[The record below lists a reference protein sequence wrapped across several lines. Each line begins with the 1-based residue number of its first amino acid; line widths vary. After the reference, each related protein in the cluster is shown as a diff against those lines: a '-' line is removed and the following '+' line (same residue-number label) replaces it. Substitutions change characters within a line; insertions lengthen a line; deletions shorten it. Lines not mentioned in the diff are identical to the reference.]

1 MRWNLAAAALSGSAG
16 FIAVI
21 VAGVDLSAEAL
32 VFYRLVLAAAT
43 VLAGAALVRRLEVL
57 RVAQQRGRLVVLGA
71 VLGSHWLLFFGAIKL
86 SSVAVAVL
94 TTYTA
99 PLLLA
104 AVAPL
109 VLPERRSRIV
119 LLALVPAA
127 TGLALIALAGEEGTH
142 ARPLAIAAG
151 LGAAVTYAAAVILA
165 KQLTIRLPVPAIQF
179 WNYCVAAVLVAPFL
193 LLAGRVLPRTDEVGF
208 VLVLGI
214 FFTAGYGVGFVWLLR
229 KVTTQAIS
237 TLGYLE
243 PVAAALLAWPILGQE
258 LGWAVLTGG
267 TLIIGAGLL
276 VILYEPVETPHL
288 EAPAGVGSLR
298 GPADRGRTGDSHA
311 RGS

>member
-1 MRWNLAAAALSGSAG
+1 VRWNLAAAALSASAG

-21 VAGVDLSAEAL
+21 VDGVDLSAEAL
-32 VFYRLVLAAAT
+32 VFYRLVLAALT
-43 VLAGAALVRRLEVL
+43 VVAAAALTRRLDVL
-57 RVAQQRGRLVVLGA
+57 RVTELRGRVALLGVILGA
-71 VLGSHWLLFFGAIKL
+71 HWLLFFATIKL

-109 VLPERRSRIV
+109 LLPEQRSRVV

-127 TGLALIALAGEEGTH
+127 AGLAMIALAGEEGTH

-151 LGAAVTYAAAVILA
+151 LGAAVTYAGAVVTA
-165 KQLTIRLPVPAIQF
+165 KQLTVRLPVPAIQF
-179 WNYCVAAVLVAPFL
+179 WNYCVAALVTAPFL
-193 LLAGRVLPRTDEVGF
+193 LLGGRLVPQGAEIGYVL
-208 VLVLGI
+208 LLGI
-214 FFTAGYGVGFVWLLR
+214 VFTALAGLCFVWLLR
-229 KVTTQAIS
+229 RVTTQAIS

-243 PVAAALLAWPILGQE
+243 PVSAALLAWAILGQE
-258 LGWAVLTGG
+258 LGWAVLVGG

-276 VILYEPVETPHL
+276 VILYEPAETPHL
-288 EAPAGVGSLR
+288 ESPPLPVR
-298 GPADRGRTGDSHA
+298 E
-311 RGS
+311 

>member
-1 MRWNLAAAALSGSAG
+1 VRWNLAAAALSASAG

-21 VAGVDLSAEAL
+21 VDGVDLSAEAL
-32 VFYRLVLAAAT
+32 VFYRLVLAALT
-43 VLAGAALVRRLEVL
+43 VVAAAALTRRLDVL
-57 RVAQQRGRLVVLGA
+57 RVTELRGRVALLGVILGA
-71 VLGSHWLLFFGAIKL
+71 HWLLFFATIKL

-109 VLPERRSRIV
+109 LLPEQRSRVV

-127 TGLALIALAGEEGTH
+127 AGLAMIALAGEEGTH

-151 LGAAVTYAAAVILA
+151 LGAAVTYAGAVVTA
-165 KQLTIRLPVPAIQF
+165 KQLTVRLPVPAIQF
-179 WNYCVAAVLVAPFL
+179 WNYCVAALVTAPFL
-193 LLAGRVLPRTDEVGF
+193 LIGGRLVPQGAEVAYVLLLGIVFTALAGLC
-208 VLVLGI
+208 
-214 FFTAGYGVGFVWLLR
+214 FVWLLR
-229 KVTTQAIS
+229 RVTTQAIS

-243 PVAAALLAWPILGQE
+243 PVSAALLAWAILGQE
-258 LGWAVLTGG
+258 LGWAVLVGG

-276 VILYEPVETPHL
+276 VILYEPAETPHL
-288 EAPAGVGSLR
+288 ESPPLPVR
-298 GPADRGRTGDSHA
+298 E
-311 RGS
+311 

>member
-1 MRWNLAAAALSGSAG
+1 VRWNLAAAALSGSAG

-21 VAGVDLSAEAL
+21 VDGIDLSAEAL
-32 VFYRLVLAAAT
+32 VFYRLVLAAGTVIAGAT
-43 VLAGAALVRRLEVL
+43 LARRLDILHVSEQRARLVLLGAAL
-57 RVAQQRGRLVVLGA
+57 GA
-71 VLGSHWLLFFGAIKL
+71 HWLLFFGTIKL

-104 AVAPL
+104 AVAPII
-109 VLPERRSRIV
+109 LPEPRSRIV

-127 TGLALIALAGEEGTH
+127 VGLGLIAIAGEQGTH

-151 LGAAVTYAAAVILA
+151 IGAAITYTAAVIMA
-165 KQLTIRLPVPAIQF
+165 KQLTVRLPVPAIQF
-179 WNYCVAAVLVAPFL
+179 WNYCVAAVLTAPFL
-193 LLAGRVLPRTDEVGF
+193 LLAGRVLPRGDEVGF
-208 VLVLGI
+208 VVLLGVL
-214 FFTAGYGVGFVWLLR
+214 FTAGYGVGFVWLLR
-229 KVTTQAIS
+229 KVTAQAIS

-243 PVAAALLAWPILGQE
+243 PVAASLLAWAILGQE
-258 LGWAVLTGG
+258 LGWAVLSGG

-288 EAPAGVGSLR
+288 EAPTGVGSLR
-298 GPADRGRTGDSHA
+298 GPGDRGRRPGGHES
-311 RGS
+311 RS

>member
-1 MRWNLAAAALSGSAG
+1 VRWNLAAATLSASAG

-21 VAGVDLSAEAL
+21 VDGIDLSAEAL

-43 VLAGAALVRRLEVL
+43 VLAGAAIVRRLDIL
-57 RVAQQRGRLVVLGA
+57 RVSEQRPRLVVLGA
-71 VLGSHWLLFFGAIKL
+71 VLGAHWLLFFGTIKL

-104 AVAPL
+104 AVAPI
-109 VLPERRSRIV
+109 VLPEHRSRIV

-127 TGLALIALAGEEGTH
+127 VGLGLIALAGEQGTH
-142 ARPLAIAAG
+142 ARPIAIAAG
-151 LGAAVTYAAAVILA
+151 VGAAITYAAAVIMA
-165 KQLTIRLPVPAIQF
+165 KQLTVRLPVPAIQF
-179 WNYCVAAVLVAPFL
+179 WNYCVAAMLTAPFL
-193 LLAGRVLPRTDEVGF
+193 LLAGRVLPRADEVGF
-208 VLVLGI
+208 VLLLGVL
-214 FFTAGYGVGFVWLLR
+214 FTAGYGVGFVWLLR

-267 TLIIGAGLL
+267 ALIIGAGLL
-276 VILYEPVETPHL
+276 VILFEPVETPPL
-288 EAPAGVGSLR
+288 EAPAGVGSAR
-298 GPADRGRTGDSHA
+298 GPVERGRTGDYHSNRA
-311 RGS
+311 

>member
-1 MRWNLAAAALSGSAG
+1 VRWNLAAAALSASAG

-21 VAGVDLSAEAL
+21 VDGVDLSAEAL
-32 VFYRLVLAAAT
+32 VFYRLVLAALT
-43 VLAGAALVRRLEVL
+43 VVAAAALTRRLDVL
-57 RVAQQRGRLVVLGA
+57 RVTELRGRVALLGVILGA
-71 VLGSHWLLFFGAIKL
+71 HWLLFFATIKL

-109 VLPERRSRIV
+109 LLPEQRSRVV

-127 TGLALIALAGEEGTH
+127 AGLAMIALAGEEGTH

-151 LGAAVTYAAAVILA
+151 LGAAVTYAGAVVTA
-165 KQLTIRLPVPAIQF
+165 KQLTVRLAVPAIQF
-179 WNYCVAAVLVAPFL
+179 WNYCVAALVTAPFL
-193 LLAGRVLPRTDEVGF
+193 LIGGRLVPQGAEVAYVLLLGIVFTALAGLC
-208 VLVLGI
+208 
-214 FFTAGYGVGFVWLLR
+214 FVWLLR
-229 KVTTQAIS
+229 RVTTQAIS

-243 PVAAALLAWPILGQE
+243 PVSAALLAWAILGQE
-258 LGWAVLTGG
+258 LGWAVLAGG

-276 VILYEPVETPHL
+276 VILYEPAETPHL
-288 EAPAGVGSLR
+288 ESPPLPVR
-298 GPADRGRTGDSHA
+298 E
-311 RGS
+311 